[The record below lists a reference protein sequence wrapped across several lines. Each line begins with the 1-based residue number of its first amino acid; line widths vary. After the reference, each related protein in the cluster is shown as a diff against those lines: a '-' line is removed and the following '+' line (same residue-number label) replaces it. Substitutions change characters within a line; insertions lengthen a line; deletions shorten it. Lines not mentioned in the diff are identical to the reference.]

1 MDIMQAIIDIERKAQ
16 GIVDSVDELKS
27 RSDEAVK
34 AELAK
39 KEAELTRK
47 IDAKKEQLKSK
58 YDIIRDKEMSGIERK
73 YADKLEALDDK
84 CRKGKKK
91 WTDELVRAVIGE

>member
-27 RSDEAVK
+27 RSNEAVK
-34 AELAK
+34 VELAR

-47 IDAKKEQLKSK
+47 IDEKKEQLKSK

-84 CRKGKKK
+84 CMKGKEK
-91 WTDELVRAVIGE
+91 WTEELVRAVIGE